1 MAAMLCTNIP
11 LATFCLIVRHSSK
24 LSTSIKKSLQ
34 WTPNLPEQNPCLLQE
49 NFQSMFA
56 FHSDSRGE
64 MGERSAAQ
72 KRPLPP
78 PAPRLPHG
86 QGGGS
91 SDNSYCCH
99 RSDTFLYRA
108 PLWFDLSLC
117 GTAVG
122 LSLSLR
128 LFRHSLFLH
137 ARCSLSTRV
146 FCLAFWGFAVLSEP
160 GFDMLHLGQVSNR
173 QKHYQF
179 DFTVQS
185 GRSGVMW
192 SSHANSSP
200 REVDW
205 SEYRRSIESK
215 RNLNRNK
222 FN

>member
-1 MAAMLCTNIP
+1 
-11 LATFCLIVRHSSK
+11 
-24 LSTSIKKSLQ
+24 
-34 WTPNLPEQNPCLLQE
+34 
-49 NFQSMFA
+49 MFA

-78 PAPRLPHG
+78 SGTKAPPTDRGAAQVTIATVVTELTLFYTVLL
-86 QGGGS
+86 
-91 SDNSYCCH
+91 SD
-99 RSDTFLYRA
+99 LI
-108 PLWFDLSLC
+108 
-117 GTAVG
+117 
-122 LSLSLR
+122 
-128 LFRHSLFLH
+128 SLFAGRRSVSLFPCGFSVTLSFFT
-137 ARCSLSTRV
+137 RRSLSTRV

-179 DFTVQS
+179 DFTVLS

-222 FN
+222 FNSPKIN